1 MSENNNVKK
10 IKIPA
15 SITVRELAQRL
26 QASPIEV
33 IKVLMSNG
41 VMANINQQVDFDTSA
56 VVANELG
63 FEAEMEM
70 LEIVEET
77 KEEGEIP
84 FWRQLI
90 ANEDPQNILNR
101 PPVVTILGHV
111 DHGKT
116 TLLDAIRH
124 TEVASGEAGGIT
136 QHIGAYQVEHKGRW
150 VTFLDTPGHAA
161 FTAMRARGAQ
171 GADIVVLVVAAND
184 GVMPQTKEAIAHA
197 RAARVPIIVALNKI
211 DRPDANPEFTKRQLA
226 DVGLVPDEWEGD
238 TIVVPV
244 SAKQSK
250 GLEDLFEAILLVA
263 DSMQIKANPNRP
275 AIGTVIEAELD
286 KTKGALASLLIQ
298 NGSLEVGDVVIA
310 GTACGKIRAMFDF
323 KGRRIRKAG
332 PSTPVQV
339 MGLSDVPQAGDLFQ
353 VLPDEREAR
362 VIIEKRK
369 QEAQQRKAATPK
381 ASLEELFNN
390 YKTGSTKEL
399 RLIVKADVQGS
410 VEPIVLSLND
420 MNKGEI
426 SVNVLHA
433 ETGNITENDVMLAT
447 ASSAVIVGFNVKA
460 DASARR
466 LAESE
471 GISIRLYDIIYRLT
485 EDVDKALKGMLEP
498 EYKEVSIGKAE
509 ILEVFHISKVGS
521 VAGCKVL
528 QGEIRRNA
536 RVRIFHNDETI
547 FEGEISSL
555 KHQKENVKEVRTG
568 FECGMSFKNFNDFS
582 VGDRIECF
590 SLEKVTL

>member
-1 MSENNNVKK
+1 
-10 IKIPA
+10 
-15 SITVRELAQRL
+15 
-26 QASPIEV
+26 
-33 IKVLMSNG
+33 
-41 VMANINQQVDFDTSA
+41 
-56 VVANELG
+56 
-63 FEAEMEM
+63 
-70 LEIVEET
+70 
-77 KEEGEIP
+77 
-84 FWRQLI
+84 
-90 ANEDPQNILNR
+90 
-101 PPVVTILGHV
+101 
-111 DHGKT
+111 
-116 TLLDAIRH
+116 
-124 TEVASGEAGGIT
+124 
-136 QHIGAYQVEHKGRW
+136 
-150 VTFLDTPGHAA
+150 
-161 FTAMRARGAQ
+161 
-171 GADIVVLVVAAND
+171 
-184 GVMPQTKEAIAHA
+184 
-197 RAARVPIIVALNKI
+197 
-211 DRPDANPEFTKRQLA
+211 
-226 DVGLVPDEWEGD
+226 
-238 TIVVPV
+238 
-244 SAKQSK
+244 
-250 GLEDLFEAILLVA
+250 
-263 DSMQIKANPNRP
+263 
-275 AIGTVIEAELD
+275 
-286 KTKGALASLLIQ
+286 
-298 NGSLEVGDVVIA
+298 
-310 GTACGKIRAMFDF
+310 
-323 KGRRIRKAG
+323 
-332 PSTPVQV
+332 
-339 MGLSDVPQAGDLFQ
+339 
-353 VLPDEREAR
+353 
-362 VIIEKRK
+362 
-369 QEAQQRKAATPK
+369 
-381 ASLEELFNN
+381 LFNN

-521 VAGCKVL
+521 VAGGKVL